1 MAYWMYGK
9 ISYAPWRKDSVEKSD
24 WLDRLLPYIG
34 TYIEEIRTVW
44 YNGKRV
50 RYQDLPFG
58 RV

>member
-9 ISYAPWRKDSVEKSD
+9 ISYAPWREDSVEKSD
-24 WLDRLLPYIG
+24 WLDRLLLYIG

-50 RYQDLPFG
+50 R
-58 RV
+58 